1 MTIHSPAGRIALKL
15 IAATALLV
23 LILLFST
30 QEVDFV
36 YTAF

>member
-1 MTIHSPAGRIALKL
+1 MTLRSPWARIALKL
-15 IAATALLV
+15 AAAVVLLV
-23 LILLFST
+23 VIFLFST